1 MPLDIVRLPGPD
13 ACAYA
18 RTHKVRTHNWK
29 LTTER
34 SQGKPHDLE
43 LEEGIILDPRGDD
56 KVKDEPSTGGQEER
70 SIKTTGCHSES
81 CDGHRRL
88 PGLNVQPEPKAAAA
102 ASAAA
107 EARILRQEAEAKT
120 EMAAAAAEASS
131 GGGGEGSG
139 VQEEEEEEEEAAAEA
154 SSGGGG
160 RGSGQEEEEEEA
172 AAAKAF
178 ACLRQIDGISTS
190 KRKNRSHATSND
202 KEEEIARL
210 QQQLAE
216 KMLHLEHLTQSA
228 GVGPASRSQI
238 RGPQHST
245 PTALNI
251 ESAALNAADVP
262 AALNIDSASSLSLLD
277 SPLISGSASDRP
289 SSQMSNQSNSR
300 TLSTNSAR
308 RVQFETKE
316 FLGIAGG
323 SLRRRAAIQPH
334 DLIQLREAPFY
345 IPAHRVGKGRSMLL
359 RHHSWSK
366 SSSSLFHVPDDK
378 VGKGRSMSSSIL
390 RHHSI

>member
-18 RTHKVRTHNWK
+18 RTHKIRTHNWK

-34 SQGKPHDLE
+34 SQDKPHDLE

-56 KVKDEPSTGGQEER
+56 NVKDEPSTGGKEER
-70 SIKTTGCHSES
+70 SNKTSGCHSES
-81 CDGHRRL
+81 CDGHRGL

-107 EARILRQEAEAKT
+107 EARIRRQEAEEKA

-139 VQEEEEEEEEAAAEA
+139 GQVEEEEEEAAAAEA

-160 RGSGQEEEEEEA
+160 GGSGQEEEEEA
-172 AAAKAF
+172 ASAKAF
-178 ACLRQIDGISTS
+178 VCLRQIDGNSTS

-202 KEEEIARL
+202 KAEEIARL

-216 KMLHLEHLTQSA
+216 KMLHLEQLTQPA
-228 GVGPASRSQI
+228 GVGTASRSQI
-238 RGPQHST
+238 RGPQHSM
-245 PTALNI
+245 PAALNI

-262 AALNIDSASSLSLLD
+262 AALNIESASSLSLLD

-334 DLIQLREAPFY
+334 DLHQLREAPCY
-345 IPAHRVGKGRSMLL
+345 IPEHRVGKGRSMLL